1 MSTGARYWAVTWDS
15 LWHNK
20 QQGQAGT
27 ITVTMSSRT
36 GSEAGSLP
44 YRHQHREQERRRPSD
59 IMAKRTVLKYTGN
72 TLREYTVQLRSLR
85 NSWPGGKG
93 GKRGVQFLQFSTGL
107 SQRNTIWVK
116 AWSYLY
122 SSDGVVWG
130 DTGWDSGL
138 LSFYPT
144 ALLNSIPCT
153 FRANHSTQHC
163 LLSLIHVTGRMNC
176 QLPSPIHPA
185 IARGAINFNMQ
196 GK

>member
-1 MSTGARYWAVTWDS
+1 MFSHSAVHFCFKKNFFKLYHRNRTQRCFKRAKHSSFEVQCSSTWDPETAVCT
-15 LWHNK
+15 HK
-20 QQGQAGT
+20 AFG
-27 ITVTMSSRT
+27 
-36 GSEAGSLP
+36 P
-44 YRHQHREQERRRPSD
+44 
-59 IMAKRTVLKYTGN
+59 KRSG
-72 TLREYTVQLRSLR
+72 E
-85 NSWPGGKG
+85 G

-107 SQRNTIWVK
+107 SQRNMIWVK

-122 SSDGVVWG
+122 SSDGVAWG

-185 IARGAINFNMQ
+185 IAQGTINFNMQ